1 VGDLNWLL
9 LLSGIMAFLLGLG
22 HFRRSFGIAHLLQ
35 AAAPH
40 TEAALTSLPPVSV
53 LAPCCGVDHA
63 FEAYAR
69 ALLSQDYP
77 RYEVLFVVASTADP
91 AWEALSRILATTPGA
106 NASLLVAGTAEG
118 CSQKLHSLRVGL
130 AHVETKTT
138 ILAFVDSD
146 VQVHAQWLQAL
157 VEPLDAPRIGAT
169 SGFRWYIPC
178 RGSVVSSLRSAW
190 NAATLGLMVHP
201 RFGFAWG
208 GSSAIRRDLFDK
220 LDIGAAWSRGLS
232 DDLLLTRAV
241 RAADLRIAFVAAGL
255 VPTYEPC
262 TWSQLLEWTN
272 RQATIARVYMPPSW
286 GISLLVHF
294 STIGLGLLLLL
305 ALSTGHWLTGGL
317 LMSQGLLNGLGSMV
331 VCRAALHRLSLSGY
345 TVRQSVWAQALW
357 GPAVTSLAS
366 FNIVAALTRRTITW
380 RGITYSMLSPQ
391 HTVVRHRR
399 GVVASPSHPS

>member
-1 VGDLNWLL
+1 
-9 LLSGIMAFLLGLG
+9 
-22 HFRRSFGIAHLLQ
+22 
-35 AAAPH
+35 
-40 TEAALTSLPPVSV
+40 
-53 LAPCCGVDHA
+53 
-63 FEAYAR
+63 
-69 ALLSQDYP
+69 
-77 RYEVLFVVASTADP
+77 
-91 AWEALSRILATTPGA
+91 
-106 NASLLVAGTAEG
+106 
-118 CSQKLHSLRVGL
+118 
-130 AHVETKTT
+130 
-138 ILAFVDSD
+138 
-146 VQVHAQWLQAL
+146 
-157 VEPLDAPRIGAT
+157 
-169 SGFRWYIPC
+169 
-178 RGSVVSSLRSAW
+178 
-190 NAATLGLMVHP
+190 MVHP

-208 GSSAIRRDLFDK
+208 GSSAICRDLFDK

-241 RAADLRIAFVAAGL
+241 RAADLGIAFVAAGL

-345 TVRQSVWAQALW
+345 TVRQSAWAQALW

-366 FNIVAALTRRTITW
+366 FNIVASLTRRTITW
-380 RGITYSMLSPQ
+380 RGTTYSMLSPQ